1 MNTSKE
7 NSTSID
13 VVDDTIILEATAS
26 LNFVDDAEEE
36 TGPLQATQEA
46 TASLDFV
53 DGAEEETGSL
63 KVPSSPSLN
72 ASECDLRDAIAP
84 EENTIASEESA
95 WLKSIESLEA
105 EKKNWC
111 RKYN

>member
-7 NSTSID
+7 NSASID

-36 TGPLQATQEA
+36 TGSFQATQEA

-53 DGAEEETGSL
+53 DGAEEGIWLL
-63 KVPSSPSLN
+63 KLPRSPSLN
-72 ASECDLRDAIAP
+72 ASEGDLRDAIAP